1 MKHDLITKRN
11 QVRGET
17 KNRSMGSASLPM
29 SYNISGAGSEL
40 KACTM
45 NRRAFAVRDAEVQM
59 GCVFAVQDGEQR
71 TDLLLVAPLLPCQA
85 QSTC

>member
-1 MKHDLITKRN
+1 M
-11 QVRGET
+11 RGET
-17 KNRSMGSASLPM
+17 KNRSIGSASLPM
-29 SYNISGAGSEL
+29 NYNISGAGSEL

-59 GCVFAVQDGEQR
+59 GCVFAVQDAEQR
-71 TDLLLVAPLLPCQA
+71 TDLLSVAPLLPCQA